1 MQFMH
6 SALFGNFQKKQKFLY
21 SEKYTI
27 FSKKITHPPLTKHKF
42 KICHTQVPNR
52 SNPPKISSLELI
64 SRVFPCKFQQIEIIS
79 VSGHQIH
86 FILKIC
92 QSAPDISMISRF
104 HDFFQSNLWRVFAIW
119 HNCCHIQPKW
129 AIFKKIF
136 VNLSECMDFKNKIEL
151 SAQLGKTET

>member
-92 QSAPDISMISRF
+92 QTAPDISMISRF
-104 HDFFQSNLWRVFAIW
+104 HDFFSPIYGGFLRFGSTAVISNQSGRFL
-119 HNCCHIQPKW
+119 
-129 AIFKKIF
+129 KKY
-136 VNLSECMDFKNKIEL
+136 L
-151 SAQLGKTET
+151 